1 MRRTILTAH
10 HVEYALD
17 VATDADALRGR
28 VVDALRAGGDF
39 VTFTTATAEEIGILV
54 SAGSAI
60 TFRTAAV
67 ADVDETE
74 VPGSG
79 AVGKLSP
86 FIDDLD
92 WLEHSH

>member
-10 HVEYALD
+10 HVDYALD
-17 VATDADALRGR
+17 VATDVDALRAR

-39 VTFTTATAEEIGILV
+39 VTFTTSTAEEIGILV
-54 SAGSAI
+54 SAGAAV

-67 ADVDETE
+67 ADIDETE
-74 VPGSG
+74 PAASG
-79 AVGKLSP
+79 AAGKLSP